1 MLKLKAAFILTI
13 LVILLA
19 ACAPAASNSVPV
31 TSVTITNSPATA
43 QTSPTSDPAAT
54 STTTMISGAPTTTA
68 TSSANAVTTAATS
81 TAPDPSS
88 GSSNGAM
95 TTYTVVA
102 AKSEASYSVREQLA
116 RLNFPTDAVGKTN
129 AITGSVAIKPDG
141 SIDTASSKFTVDL
154 STLQTDSNMRD
165 NFVRRNILQTAQYP
179 QAVFVPTQVSGLP
192 ASLPQN
198 GNVSF
203 KLTGNM
209 TIHGVTK
216 PVTWDVTGAVNNGEA
231 NGKATTSFTFED
243 FGLQQPQVPV
253 VLSVVDKITLNLT
266 IDLQKSGG

>member
-1 MLKLKAAFILTI
+1 MLKLKFSFLLAI
-13 LVILLA
+13 LVILLT

-31 TSVTITNSPATA
+31 TSATGTSSPATA
-43 QTSPTSDPAAT
+43 T
-54 STTTMISGAPTTTA
+54 STIMSTAPASTA
-68 TSSANAVTTAATS
+68 TTAATS
-81 TAPDPSS
+81 AAPTTSATAAETSTAAVSS
-88 GSSNGAM
+88 ASSSSSAGTG

-102 AKSEASYSVREQLA
+102 DKSEASYSVREQLA

-129 AITGSVAIKPDG
+129 AITGSVTIKPDG
-141 SIDTASSKFTVDL
+141 SIDTANSKFTVDL

-165 NFVRRNILQTAQYP
+165 NFVRRNILQTDQYP
-179 QAVFVPTQVSGLP
+179 QAVFVPTQVNGLP
-192 ASLPQN
+192 AALPQN

-216 PVTWDVTGAVNNGEA
+216 PVTWDVTGAINNGEA

-253 VLSVVDKITLNLT
+253 VLSVVDKITLNVT